1 MLENISNIKTKIEE
15 LSSFFGFFR
24 KNLIKQTLYRDIEYV
39 EKFHEN
45 TLNEFEVLKKTFNSL
60 EKEYKN
66 YQLNSESKIDKIT
79 TLYDNLQNSFTNL
92 KDELDK
98 LDRTHKNLL
107 LKDRLITKL
116 LSSIPLK
123 NELEEFK
130 HNLNKDFYKFA
141 NHEETL
147 ANEAE
152 AILKL
157 QSIEKELE
165 LITIYPNLYQKSVIA
180 IGGGFSS
187 GKSSFI
193 NSLIIEP
200 LANSNPTK

>member
-79 TLYDNLQNSFTNL
+79 TLYDNLQNCFNNL
-92 KDELDK
+92 KDELDE
-98 LDRTHKNLL
+98 LDRNHKNLL

-130 HNLNKDFYKFA
+130 HNLNKDF
-141 NHEETL
+141 T
-147 ANEAE
+147 
-152 AILKL
+152 LKL
-157 QSIEKELE
+157 L
-165 LITIYPNLYQKSVIA
+165 TISTTKLNSFFNKSA
-180 IGGGFSS
+180 NTQLFPG
-187 GKSSFI
+187 SF
-193 NSLIIEP
+193 
-200 LANSNPTK
+200 